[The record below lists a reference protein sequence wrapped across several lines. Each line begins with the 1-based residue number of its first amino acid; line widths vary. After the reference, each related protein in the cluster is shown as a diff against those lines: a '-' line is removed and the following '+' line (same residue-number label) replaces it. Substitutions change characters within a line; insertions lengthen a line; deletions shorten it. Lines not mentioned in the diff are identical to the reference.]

1 MDLIG
6 IPVRVV
12 VGKKANEGIVEYK
25 ERAND
30 TVEELS
36 IDELLNRF

>member
-12 VGKKANEGIVEYK
+12 VGKKAEEGIIEYK
-25 ERAND
+25 ERAKSE
-30 TVEELS
+30 VIELA
-36 IDELLNRF
+36 IEDLLSKF